1 MQKRLHCV
9 AKSSIII
16 IVRIAICRNDEKI
29 ESRTILQSLTEALAH
44 EGIAFYAMQDNALAP
59 DTDMLCVIG
68 GDGTLFAAAHSAIDM
83 DVPIWFINAGSVGFL
98 AESSANLAARV
109 ARIAAGDYELISRD
123 LLDVVDADG
132 KCYRALNDVCLMRD
146 TIRLQT
152 VTLTVTAGDER
163 VSHFRGDGALVCT
176 ALGSTGY
183 ALSAGAAIMAPNAKG
198 MMFVPIAAHSLS
210 ALPVL
215 FGEDTVLN
223 LSCVEDAELFVD
235 GVNCDYTGGEVQVR
249 TSDKKVRF
257 VVTEKQVFFA
267 KISTKL
273 L

>member
-1 MQKRLHCV
+1 MHCI
-9 AKSSIII
+9 AKSSIIY
-16 IVRIAICRNDEKI
+16 IVKIAICRNDEKTDSQSI
-29 ESRTILQSLTEALAH
+29 QQSLIEAFAREGVAFYVSH
-44 EGIAFYAMQDNALAP
+44 EGALLP
-59 DTDMLCVIG
+59 DTDMLCIIG
-68 GDGTLFAAAHSAIDM
+68 GDGTLFAAAHRAIEA

-98 AESSANLAARV
+98 AESSAHLAERV
-109 ARIAAGDYELISRD
+109 ARIVAGDYDLNSRD
-123 LLDVVDADG
+123 LLDVEVGD
-132 KCYRALNDVCLMRD
+132 KRYSALNDVCLMRD

-152 VTLTVTAGDER
+152 VHLTVMAGDEC
-163 VSHFRGDGALVCT
+163 VSRFRGDGALVCT

-183 ALSAGAAIMAPNAKG
+183 ALSAGATIMAPNAKG

-215 FGEDTVLN
+215 FGEDTVLD

-235 GVNCDYTGGEVQVR
+235 GVNCDYVGGDVRVR
-249 TSDKKVRF
+249 TSAKKVRF

>member
-1 MQKRLHCV
+1 MLCV
-9 AKSSIII
+9 AKSSIIN
-16 IVRIAICRNDEKI
+16 IVRIAICRNDEKKDSNAI
-29 ESRTILQSLTEALAH
+29 CRALTDAFDK
-44 EGIAFYAMQDNALAP
+44 EGIDFYALEGALAP
-59 DTDMLCVIG
+59 RTDLLCVVG
-68 GDGTLFAAAHSAIDM
+68 GDGTLFAAAHSAIEA

-98 AESSANLAARV
+98 AESTQDLEARV
-109 ARIAAGDYELISRD
+109 ARVARRDYELISRD
-123 LLDVVDADG
+123 LLDVEDADG
-132 KCYRALNDVCLMRD
+132 RCYRALNDVCLMRD

-152 VTLTVTAGDER
+152 VTLTVTAGEEQ
-163 VSHFRGDGALVCT
+163 VSHFRGDGALICT

-183 ALSAGAAIMAPNAKG
+183 ALSAGATIMAPNAKG
-198 MMFVPIAAHSLS
+198 MMYVPIAAHSLS

-223 LSCVEDAELFVD
+223 LSCVEEAELFVD

-249 TSDKKVRF
+249 ISDKKVRF